1 MCKPFFPPN
10 FAALHHVPQ
19 LVGPAHA
26 ADILLSGRVFTAQE
40 AKEMGLVSRLSEDA
54 LKGSLELAEE
64 ICKAAPVAVQ
74 TTLMALRRQSA
85 LGLEESM
92 KIDAKSQAETYKTQ
106 DLAEGV
112 LSLKEK
118 RSPQFTGK

>member
-1 MCKPFFPPN
+1 M
-10 FAALHHVPQ
+10 AALHHVPQ
-19 LVGPAHA
+19 LIGPAMA

-40 AKEMGLVSRLSEDA
+40 AKEMGLVNRLSDDA

-92 KIDAKSQAETYKTQ
+92 KMDAKSQAETYATQ

-112 LSLKEK
+112 LSLKER

>member
-1 MCKPFFPPN
+1 M
-10 FAALHHVPQ
+10 HHVPK
-19 LVGPAHA
+19 LVGPANA
-26 ADILLSGRVFTAQE
+26 ADILLSGRVFSAQE

-74 TTLMALRRQSA
+74 TTLLALRRQSA

-92 KIDAKSQAETYKTQ
+92 KLDAKSQAETYKTQ

-118 RSPQFTGK
+118 RPPQFTGK